1 MIIPEYTTEELVEV
15 LEPFQQILI
24 RDLLSQH
31 SEEEAL
37 QIWLNVSGPDHTA
50 TFGGNGLKDYFK
62 NFKTEFDNLILGE
75 DKYKDA
81 LKEFSEHTTITK
93 FFVVAHLSTVL
104 AESMGVVAGVVA
116 PMIVLSLG
124 AVAKI
129 GLNAYRNMI
138 IEQRKQNNE
147 GKN

>member
-1 MIIPEYTTEELVEV
+1 MMIPEYTTKELVEV
-15 LEPFQQILI
+15 LEPFQQSLIL
-24 RDLLSQH
+24 DLLTQH

-37 QIWLNVSGPDHTA
+37 QIWLSVSGPEHTA

-81 LKEFSEHTTITK
+81 IKEFSEHATVSK
-93 FFVVAHLSTVL
+93 FFVVAHLSSVL
-104 AESMGVVAGVVA
+104 AENMGVVAGVVA

-124 AVAKI
+124 VVAKI
-129 GLNAYRNMI
+129 GLNAYRDMI
-138 IEQRKQNNE
+138 IEQREKAN
-147 GKN
+147 

>member
-1 MIIPEYTTEELVEV
+1 MIIPEYTTEELAEV
-15 LEPFQQILI
+15 LEPFQQSLIL
-24 RDLLSQH
+24 DLLSQH

-81 LKEFSEHTTITK
+81 LKEFNEHATVSK
-93 FFVVAHLSTVL
+93 FFIVAHLSTIL

-124 AVAKI
+124 VVTKI

-138 IEQRKQNNE
+138 IEQRKETNKSNN
-147 GKN
+147 